1 MLPFPEYITQ
11 CTKTLQFTNLDLFFS
26 FLEIM
31 LWLQIILGVTISRDP
46 LLLTDKLQVRTDLLT
61 AQHIKNSFYK
71 NKFLLYL

>member
-1 MLPFPEYITQ
+1 
-11 CTKTLQFTNLDLFFS
+11 
-26 FLEIM
+26 M
-31 LWLQIILGVTISRDP
+31 LWLQIVLGVTISRDP